1 MKVNYQKSCTLP
13 GDLVSLLKSRGLI
26 ISNEQ
31 KAKNYPTTIGYF
43 RFTAYLYPLLKNP
56 KTDHWYKDNATFE
69 MALDMY
75 RFDRKLRIL
84 LFNEIEKIEV
94 AIRSAMN
101 DLISNAL
108 GDVFWMTESS
118 YFSNTTTF
126 SKTLSLIQS
135 ELDRTKEEFI
145 EHFKP

>member
-1 MKVNYQKSCTLP
+1 MLP
-13 GDLVSLLKSRGLI
+13 GDLVPLLKSRGLI
-26 ISNEQ
+26 IPNEQ
-31 KAKNYPTTIGYF
+31 KAKNYLTRIGYF

-94 AIRSAMN
+94 AIRCAMN
-101 DLISNAL
+101 DLISNA
-108 GDVFWMTESS
+108 
-118 YFSNTTTF
+118 
-126 SKTLSLIQS
+126 
-135 ELDRTKEEFI
+135 
-145 EHFKP
+145 